1 MQEEL
6 TDIGFKLSVYPLPLL
21 GVCISAMQEAL
32 KVTLAPSPYLT
43 LPITPLLL
51 SDCLRLCSPSLSLQG
66 LKDGK
71 VPVGQYTFGS
81 IKSVVGFPDYFQELE
96 EFEAYGRENS
106 M

>member
-1 MQEEL
+1 M
-6 TDIGFKLSVYPLPLL
+6 TDSLNLS
-21 GVCISAMQEAL
+21 S
-32 KVTLAPSPYLT
+32 S
-43 LPITPLLL
+43 
-51 SDCLRLCSPSLSLQG
+51 SLSQQG

-96 EFEAYGRENS
+96 QFEAYGRENS